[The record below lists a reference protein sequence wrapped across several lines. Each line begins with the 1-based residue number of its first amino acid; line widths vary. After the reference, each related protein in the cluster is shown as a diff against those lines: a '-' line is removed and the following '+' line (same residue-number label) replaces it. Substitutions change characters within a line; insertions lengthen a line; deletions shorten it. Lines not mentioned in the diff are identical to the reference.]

1 MSEVT
6 VIKLY
11 YICYAEQAG
20 ESRLFSEAHYIHYG
34 EGSYQL
40 LHQLG

>member
-20 ESRLFSEAHYIHYG
+20 GSLWFSEAHYVHYG

-40 LHQLG
+40 LRQLG